1 MSEEVNSDGPTQRDG
16 TRQDGPDEDEHHKD
30 HSDHHHEDP
39 EGLGFAFLTI
49 STSRTLDDDPAG
61 DAGVEL
67 LEDAGHEI
75 VTRDLIPDNHDRIQG
90 MVDTL
95 SQREDVACVLTSG
108 GTGVTPD
115 DLTVEAVRPILDSEL
130 PGFGELFRDM
140 SRAEVGTRAMHS
152 RATAGV
158 SEGVPIFLLPGSEN
172 AVKLAVS
179 DLIVPEAPHLVA
191 MATRE
196 G

>member
-1 MSEEVNSDGPTQRDG
+1 MPEEPDADGHDHGDKPPNDG
-16 TRQDGPDEDEHHKD
+16 AEEDEHHHD

-39 EGLGFAFLTI
+39 DGLGFAFLTI
-49 STSRTLDDDPAG
+49 STSRTLDEDPAG

-67 LEDAGHEI
+67 LEAADHDI
-75 VTRDLIPDNHDRIQG
+75 VTRDLIPDERDRIQG

-95 SQREDVACVLTSG
+95 SKREDVDCVLTSG

-115 DLTVEAVRPILDSEL
+115 DLTVEAVRPILDREL

-152 RATAGV
+152 RATAGI
-158 SEGVPIFLLPGSEN
+158 SGGVPIFLLPGSKN
-172 AVKLAVS
+172 AVQLAVA

-196 G
+196 D